1 MSFTPSPMTPNPPTA
16 VLRSTTPPPIYSP
29 DGLAHSQVS
38 QEIGEASNQSFS
50 SFHHLDTKTS
60 SPTNETSDESDEA
73 LILDG
78 ALSGPV
84 RGEGSMSTARAPA
97 SLDYGLRLHESSTA
111 SLRSIQSNSKTAFRP
126 DTSYS
131 MPASTANITVTP
143 LHLLGDQADFVD
155 CPFCRRR
162 VETRV
167 KKNASTATH
176 LPLCVSTYTYSFS
189 IAATGLFFTTVGGVV
204 APYAAKWKCHISHFC
219 TNCGKKVAVK
229 RHGSDEMRALGTP
242 DHLRQ
247 VSKYAAASTPYTSD
261 NYGH

>member
-1 MSFTPSPMTPNPPTA
+1 MSFTPSPMTPNPPSA

-29 DGLAHSQVS
+29 DGLAHGRFS
-38 QEIGEASNQSFS
+38 QERGESSNQSFS
-50 SFHHLDTKTS
+50 SFHHHLDTKTS
-60 SPTNETSDESDEA
+60 SPTDESDEA

-78 ALSGPV
+78 ALPGPV
-84 RGEGSMSTARAPA
+84 RAEGSMSAARAPA
-97 SLDYGLRLHESSTA
+97 SLDYGLQLHDSSTT
-111 SLRSIQSNSKTAFRP
+111 SLRSVQSNSKAIFRP

-162 VETRV
+162 VETRI

-176 LPLCVSTYTYSFS
+176 IV
-189 IAATGLFFTTVGGVV
+189 ATGLFFTTVGGVV

-229 RHGSDEMRALGTP
+229 RHGSDEMKALGTP

-247 VSKYAAASTPYTSD
+247 VSKFPAAVTPYTS
-261 NYGH
+261 NN

>member
-29 DGLAHSQVS
+29 DGLAHGRSS
-38 QEIGEASNQSFS
+38 QERGESSNQSFS

-60 SPTNETSDESDEA
+60 SPTDEIDEA

-78 ALSGPV
+78 ALPGPV
-84 RGEGSMSTARAPA
+84 RTGGSMSTARAPA
-97 SLDYGLRLHESSTA
+97 SLDYGLRLHDSSTA
-111 SLRSIQSNSKTAFRP
+111 SLRSVQSTSKTVFRP

-131 MPASTANITVTP
+131 MPASTADITVTP

-162 VETRV
+162 VETRI
-167 KKNASTATH
+167 KKNASAATH
-176 LPLCVSTYTYSFS
+176 

-229 RHGSDEMRALGTP
+229 RHGSDEMKALGTP

-247 VSKYAAASTPYTSD
+247 VSKFPAAVTQYTSN
-261 NYGH
+261 NYGQ

>member
-1 MSFTPSPMTPNPPTA
+1 MSFTPSPMTPNPSTA

-29 DGLAHSQVS
+29 DELAHGRFS
-38 QEIGEASNQSFS
+38 QERGEPSFS

-60 SPTNETSDESDEA
+60 SPTDESDEA

-78 ALSGPV
+78 ALPGPV
-84 RGEGSMSTARAPA
+84 IAEGSMSTARAPA
-97 SLDYGLRLHESSTA
+97 SLDYGLRLHDSSAA
-111 SLRSIQSNSKTAFRP
+111 SLRSAQSNSNAIFRP
-126 DTSYS
+126 VTSYS
-131 MPASTANITVTP
+131 MPASTADLTVTP

-162 VETRV
+162 VETRI

-176 LPLCVSTYTYSFS
+176 M
-189 IAATGLFFTTVGGVV
+189 AATGLFFTTVGGVV

-229 RHGSDEMRALGTP
+229 RHGSDEMKALGTP

-247 VSKYAAASTPYTSD
+247 VSKFPAAVTPYTS
-261 NYGH
+261 NN